1 MPLLSTLID
10 PLYVERLFGH
20 LEWRAADNLL
30 ANVGAMVENNSLS
43 GTDVAPQVALNWSFD
58 ANQTIR
64 FNLSRA
70 LRTPTVIENQ
80 GKFAV
85 GPPGSPRYGPAG
97 DLLPETILSR
107 EVSYVAQ
114 WPEQHATLDLKLF
127 DDDVNQLID
136 LIGMRNDSAAQAF
149 PKNAVNGDAARERGI
164 EGQYVWRPSA
174 DTMLLASAAYLHI
187 ASGDLLD
194 NYSTS
199 APRTSAHLLVS
210 HRFADTWDASVNV
223 QQQSGF
229 RAAGYSEPQRA
240 FCRVDARIARQ
251 FQFAGGETE
260 IALATQ
266 NLFDSHYTEYRHDD
280 VAERVFWLTFAVRLQ
295 R

>member
-1 MPLLSTLID
+1 FRLTDLFLPLVHPPGGEPAQIDGGSTARRTDLEFQQNFSTGPNLRWVWGASVREDLTDVPLLATSIN
-10 PLYVERLFGH
+10 PLHVERLFGH
-20 LEWRAADNLL
+20 LEWRATDSLL
-30 ANVGAMVENNSLS
+30 ANIGAMVENNSLS
-43 GTDVAPQVALNWSFD
+43 GTDVAPQVALNYSFTT
-58 ANQTIR
+58 NQTIR

-107 EVSYVAQ
+107 EISYVAQ

-136 LIGMRNDSAAQAF
+136 LIGVRNDSAAQAF
-149 PKNAVNGDAARERGI
+149 PKNAVNGDAERERGI
-164 EGQYVWRPSA
+164 ERQYVWRPPA

-187 ASGDLLD
+187 VSADLLD

-199 APRTSAHLLVS
+199 APRTTAH
-210 HRFADTWDASVNV
+210 
-223 QQQSGF
+223 
-229 RAAGYSEPQRA
+229 
-240 FCRVDARIARQ
+240 
-251 FQFAGGETE
+251 
-260 IALATQ
+260 
-266 NLFDSHYTEYRHDD
+266 
-280 VAERVFWLTFAVRLQ
+280 
-295 R
+295 